1 MELVVPVCRV
11 KSRDFL
17 LLAGDIRWH
26 RAGDS
31 LIKMHE
37 CLDFLAG
44 VYAELLF
51 QELLQRRTLK
61 GFKSRNSARVEPDWN
76 SSTPVLVPLPSAA
89 RHHPNAPEPS
99 GLSEVGALS
108 IRFLRENRWKIG
120 GSGLFKC
127 FKRKP
132 FEEFLVI

>member
-1 MELVVPVCRV
+1 MELVVAVCRV
-11 KSRDFL
+11 KPRDFL

-61 GFKSRNSARVEPDWN
+61 GSESRNSARDEPNWN
-76 SSTPVLVPLPSAA
+76 SSTVLLVPLPSAA
-89 RHHPNAPEPS
+89 RHHPNAPT
-99 GLSEVGALS
+99 SERFPPTALVEDW
-108 IRFLRENRWKIG
+108 RQ
-120 GSGLFKC
+120 
-127 FKRKP
+127 
-132 FEEFLVI
+132 